1 MEVLMLFAV
10 FFVLLFAG
18 IPIAFALG
26 ISSAAYL
33 FTAGIPLTIVP
44 QRMFAG
50 MDSFVL
56 LCIPG
61 FILAGN
67 LMNVGNITEH
77 IVRFSNAVVGHIRGG
92 LGLANVGGSMIFGGI
107 SGTAVADAASVGAVM
122 IPGMAKSGYD
132 KPFAAAVTA
141 ASSTIG
147 PIIPP
152 SVPMII
158 VGSLSGISVGR
169 MFMAGVVPGILLAL
183 GMMITVYVLA
193 VKRGYPKE
201 KRATLKEIL
210 IEGKSAFWALLMT
223 FIILYGIIGGF
234 FTPTEASIVACLYA
248 LVVGLFVY
256 KGLNW
261 RNLPGLFV
269 DAALTS
275 AALMMLVG
283 LANLFGWILT
293 SERIPQMIADG
304 ILGISDN
311 PLVVI
316 LILNLILLFVGTFM
330 ETIAALII
338 LFPALLG
345 VATGVGVDP
354 VHFGIMAVLNLMIG
368 LTTPPVGICLF
379 VVSGIGEIRMSQVAR
394 AIIPFLLCNLAV
406 LVLVMYIPAI
416 SLWLPNLVMG
426 PAG

>member
-210 IEGKSAFWALLMT
+210 SEGKSAFWALLMT

-248 LVVGLFVY
+248 LVVGMFVY

-311 PLVVI
+311 PLMVI

-394 AIIPFLLCNLAV
+394 AIIPFLICNLMV

>member
-201 KRATLKEIL
+201 RRASLKEIL
-210 IEGKSAFWALLMT
+210 SEGKSAFWALLMT

-234 FTPTEASIVACLYA
+234 FTPTEASIVACIYA
-248 LVVGLFVY
+248 LVVGMFVY

-416 SLWLPNLVMG
+416 SLWLPDLVMG